1 MPSYQAREAI
11 YLCSKGRLV
20 QPGEIFSSDEP
31 PGLAWIVL
39 ETRPPAPPTPTRRI
53 AAGPRK

>member
-20 QPGEIFSSDEP
+20 QPGETFSSDDP
-31 PGLAWIVL
+31 PGLAWIAL
-39 ETRPPAPPTPTRRI
+39 EPPPPAAPARRN